1 MPATLNTRTRI
12 APQLDADGRQV
23 ELNPPSGGSWLRD
36 ADGGLTPLD
45 KHTAE
50 GAGLAWGADLALQD
64 VLEAAAEPNDPLAN
78 TAVDAAPSSPRKA
91 GK

>member
-1 MPATLNTRTRI
+1 MPATLATRI
-12 APQLDADGRQV
+12 PPQLDASGRQI

-50 GAGLAWGADLALQD
+50 GAGLAWGADLVLAEAL
-64 VLEAAAEPNDPLAN
+64 AGEPNDPLAN
-78 TAVDAAPSSPRKA
+78 TAADAAPSSLRKA